1 MINGGIHGHS
11 IEIGVKTR
19 FPLKLVNGTKEF
31 NEYLL
36 NNIKGFLSLPHH
48 PIGNPIHPLMVLIED
63 LFQSLLISLLTS
75 RDQLGLINIHGAFTF
90 LDENWV
96 QIFILFPSWNRE
108 ERVSLDFVL
117 FLL

>member
-19 FPLKLVNGTKEF
+19 FSLKLANGAKEF

-36 NNIKGFLSLPHH
+36 SNIKGFLSLSHH
-48 PIGNPIHPLMVLIED
+48 PIGNPIHLLMVLIED
-63 LFQSLLISLLTS
+63 LFQCLLIPLLTS

-90 LDENWV
+90 LDAGKA
-96 QIFILFPSWNRE
+96 
-108 ERVSLDFVL
+108 
-117 FLL
+117 